1 MASVNPILLEKETSN
16 WVKAQLAVLYTK
28 EGLEPFVCYE
38 IQQFQLK
45 CLDDICY
52 NNGLLSGT
60 LCSSCCA
67 ENLVKCPTNKICNVG
82 RGKCRYHRNAAT
94 RFNPAGRP
102 NKICHNFTT
111 EIQNVHRYSDPSYKN
126 TDATLWY
133 GNFWE
138 VAKCFMPPDGYA
150 DKASSAETDF
160 NGIISIILNHKAFQ
174 GKIKEDL
181 NNKINMFERAR
192 DIGNDVRHS
201 SKPEVEDLDLKKYFH
216 LLRQLLSD
224 PKYLAQDTHAQD
236 AKIKLTELENGP
248 LVISEQCMEKVLRD
262 SKQ

>member
-1 MASVNPILLEKETSN
+1 MASLNPIQLEKENSN

-28 EGLEPFVCYE
+28 EGLEPFVCNE

-52 NNGLLSGT
+52 SNGLLSGT
-60 LCSSCCA
+60 LCSSCCT
-67 ENLVKCPTNKICNVG
+67 ENLVKCPTNKICSVG
-82 RGKCRYHRNAAT
+82 RVKCRYHRNAAT
-94 RFNPAGRP
+94 RFNPAGCP
-102 NKICHNFTT
+102 NKICHNFKT

-126 TDATLWY
+126 TDATQWCGY
-133 GNFWE
+133 FWE

-150 DKASSAETDF
+150 DKASAAETDF

-181 NNKINMFERAR
+181 NNKTNIFERAR
-192 DIGNDVRHS
+192 DIGRNVRHS
-201 SKPEVEDLDLKKYFH
+201 SKPEVEDSDLKKYFH

-224 PKYLAQDTHAQD
+224 PGYLAKDTHAQD
-236 AKIKLTELENGP
+236 AKNKLTELENGT
-248 LVISEQCMEKVLRD
+248 LVNK
-262 SKQ
+262 